1 MTGTKTVMLEPKAE
15 RGEKQ
20 GQGTAVAELELEH
33 GAAGRKPREQR
44 NEREGAT
51 REAVHAGLLKKQTQS
66 TVRQSNTRAHD
77 GTVEPQR
84 SEDNHD

>member
-44 NEREGAT
+44 NERE
-51 REAVHAGLLKKQTQS
+51 
-66 TVRQSNTRAHD
+66 RARHEKPC
-77 GTVEPQR
+77 TLAC
-84 SEDNHD
+84 